1 MSGVEGITIGA
12 IGLTALFTTCVDAF
26 NIVVTAR
33 DFNGDFEIFCADLA
47 LQRLRF
53 CLWGEAI
60 GLVSRESTQSQDL
73 LAGLHDPHVQST
85 LIATLQAVQHLLQ
98 ESDRMRE
105 EFSPRSRS
113 SRGLGLFR
121 STFDEFW
128 RRVDRNRKQNSV
140 ARVTKWAI
148 CARDRFQNRIERLKS
163 LIDGLENVSE
173 SLNVLNVQRSR
184 MEIEIES
191 LDDAESLRLLRDAS
205 AHSQPNLSDTANN
218 RLLSLDTA
226 TTTDN
231 VSVSAYTP
239 SFHTAEETHHS
250 VVKSAHT
257 RISLGSE
264 GMPVPLPQPDIS
276 QNTRIMA
283 GVTYDKSYSRR
294 WTAGPKTDTYGATL
308 KQFDLYKMACLGV
321 FPFSLRDVQES
332 LLKLAEGTPLWEK
345 VPYATVPKQNLSC
358 MYCRDR
364 KPTSSFMVRMAKQ
377 ITEPHPSWIAYAPIN
392 FEVNHLLAGIEGPPD
407 TPYEGGVFWI
417 DIHFHL
423 DYSSFRPPLV
433 RFLTRVYHPNIDS
446 RGQVCLDILD
456 LGRWSPVITVPTLM
470 ISICS
475 LLADPGLTDPLVPE
489 IAEIYCKDF
498 DLFSHNARTYTTR
511 YAVAQPDLKDGQ
523 LSSSQFWGGSA
534 AASALP
540 SNPT

>member
-1 MSGVEGITIGA
+1 MSGVEGIAIGA

-33 DFNGDFEIFCADLA
+33 DFDQDFEVLCADLS

-60 GLVSRESTQSQDL
+60 GLVSRESTQSRGS

-85 LIATLQAVQHLLQ
+85 LTATLQAVQYLLQ

-105 EFSPRSRS
+105 DFLPRPRS

-121 STFDEFW
+121 STFDEFR
-128 RRVDRNRKQNSV
+128 RRVDRNRKQSSV

-148 CARDRFQNRIERLKS
+148 YARDRFQDRLERLKS

-191 LDDAESLRLLRDAS
+191 LDDTESLRLLREAS
-205 AHSQPNLSDTANN
+205 AHSQPDLSHTASN
-218 RLLSLDTA
+218 RLLSLDA
-226 TTTDN
+226 AVTTDN
-231 VSVSAYTP
+231 VSASTYTQ
-239 SFHTAEETHHS
+239 SFHTAEETHDR
-250 VVKSAHT
+250 VESAHT

-264 GMPVPLPQPDIS
+264 GMPLPLLQLDIS

-283 GVTYDKSYSRR
+283 GVARDTGHFRK
-294 WTAGPKTDTYGATL
+294 WVAGPKTDRYGAIL
-308 KQFDLYKMACLGV
+308 KQFDLYKMASLGE
-321 FPFSLRDVQES
+321 FPTSLLDVRES
-332 LLKLAEGTPLWEK
+332 LMEFAKGSPLWEK
-345 VPYATVPKQNLSC
+345 VPHAKAPKQRFSC
-358 MYCRDR
+358 DSCRDH
-364 KPTSSFMVRMAKQ
+364 KITPKFMVRMAKE
-377 ITEPHPSWIAYAPIN
+377 IIMPHPSWIAYAPVD
-392 FEVNHLLAGIEGPPD
+392 FEMNHLLAGIEGPQD

-417 DIHFHL
+417 TIHFHL
-423 DYSSFRPPLV
+423 NNPIGKPPIV
-433 RFLTRVYHPNIDS
+433 RFLTRIYHPNIDS
-446 RGQVCLDILD
+446 RGQVCLDILEP
-456 LGRWSPVITVPTLM
+456 REWSGVITLPALM

-475 LLADPGLTDPLVPE
+475 MLADPGLTDPLVPE

-511 YAVAQPDLKDGQ
+511 YAVAQPDLNDGQ
-523 LSSSQFWGGSA
+523 LSSPQLQGESA
-534 AASALP
+534 SPSALP